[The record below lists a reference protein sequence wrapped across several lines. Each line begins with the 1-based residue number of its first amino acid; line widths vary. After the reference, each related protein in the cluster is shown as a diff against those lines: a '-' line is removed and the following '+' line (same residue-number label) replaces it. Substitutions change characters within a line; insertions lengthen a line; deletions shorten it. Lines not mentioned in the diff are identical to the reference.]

1 MTTGEKIAALRKEQ
15 GMSQEALGEKLSL
28 SRQAVSKWEADQA
41 VPTMD
46 NLMELSK
53 LFGVPVDTLLRPDA
67 ELMPKAEDSDESW
80 PGAENQP
87 VRNGNRKWKI
97 TAIAAAGLLCV
108 SVVCSAVS
116 LWRVIAMQQQIDTLR
131 MQSGPSTIYYPDNTS
146 AENSDLAD
154 WSENVTVD
162 RENSENLLVTVS
174 AVPRSMLDGET
185 AKFVVRSGDQSWECD
200 AEDNNGYS
208 GKLSVPFVDTFS
220 VYLTLTGTSGETR
233 NILVTSEYDLEQRLR
248 LSVTAHWNNGGISS
262 NGEKNPTTTVSGGV
276 EVRVY
281 CSSEDIKPASSNIVL
296 YRNGKVQ
303 DMQPIDIKDFTGD
316 STFYTDVNWRNL
328 EGELGEYRVK
338 VVMLDNFDKLYTVDV
353 DYQKRPLTRSFLLFP
368 RCKCRSEDINTACA
382 HLSQSFDGG
391 RRRCAGGDNIIDQH
405 DGFSGQIHAALRQN
419 GIFCVA
425 LPRGVI
431 LLRGLLADKPSLAQ
445 CCLARQGKRL
455 GYQLCKQLRLI
466 ISAFTVVQ
474 KSNRHVG
481 NQIRLPVVQ
490 PCGESHGHLR
500 REPVRTVGG
509 AAEFEPFH
517 GIAYCAAVIQRSD
530 RTVRSGDG
538 DDLIAAVFPPDCGST
553 VRTKLQCAAGRHRK
567 IRAA

>member
-1 MTTGEKIAALRKEQ
+1 MTTGEKIAVLRKEQ
-15 GMSQEALGEKLSL
+15 GMSQEALGEKLGL

-41 VPTMD
+41 VLTMD

-97 TAIAAAGLLCV
+97 AAIAAAGLLCV

-116 LWRVIAMQQQIDTLR
+116 LWRVLAMQNQIDQLR
-131 MQSGPSTIYYPDNTS
+131 LQSGPSTIYYPDNTS

-162 RENSENLLVTVS
+162 RQNTDNLLVTVS
-174 AVPRSMLDGET
+174 AVPRSMMDGET

-220 VYLTLTGTSGETR
+220 VYLTLTGMSGETR

-262 NGEKNPTTTVSGGV
+262 TGGKNPTTTVSGGV

-281 CSSEDIKPASSNIVL
+281 CSSEEVKSASGNIVL

-338 VVMLDNFDKLYTVDV
+338 VVMLDNFDKLYTADV
-353 DYQKRPLTRSFLLFP
+353 D
-368 RCKCRSEDINTACA
+368 
-382 HLSQSFDGG
+382 
-391 RRRCAGGDNIIDQH
+391 
-405 DGFSGQIHAALRQN
+405 
-419 GIFCVA
+419 
-425 LPRGVI
+425 
-431 LLRGLLADKPSLAQ
+431 
-445 CCLARQGKRL
+445 
-455 GYQLCKQLRLI
+455 
-466 ISAFTVVQ
+466 
-474 KSNRHVG
+474 
-481 NQIRLPVVQ
+481 
-490 PCGESHGHLR
+490 
-500 REPVRTVGG
+500 
-509 AAEFEPFH
+509 
-517 GIAYCAAVIQRSD
+517 
-530 RTVRSGDG
+530 
-538 DDLIAAVFPPDCGST
+538 
-553 VRTKLQCAAGRHRK
+553 
-567 IRAA
+567 

>member
-15 GMSQEALGEKLSL
+15 GMSQEALGEKLGL

-80 PGAENQP
+80 PGAENPP
-87 VRNGNRKWKI
+87 VRNENRKWKI
-97 TAIAAAGLLCV
+97 AAIAAAGLLCV

-116 LWRVIAMQQQIDTLR
+116 LWRVLAMQQQIDTLR

-162 RENSENLLVTVS
+162 PQNTDNILVTVS

-233 NILVTSEYDLEQRLR
+233 NILVTSEYDLEQQLR

-262 NGEKNPTTTVSGGV
+262 TGEKNPTTTVSGGV

-281 CSSEDIKPASSNIVL
+281 CSSEDVKPASSNIVL

-338 VVMLDNFDKLYTVDV
+338 VVMLDNFDKLYTADV
-353 DYQKRPLTRSFLLFP
+353 D
-368 RCKCRSEDINTACA
+368 
-382 HLSQSFDGG
+382 
-391 RRRCAGGDNIIDQH
+391 
-405 DGFSGQIHAALRQN
+405 
-419 GIFCVA
+419 
-425 LPRGVI
+425 
-431 LLRGLLADKPSLAQ
+431 
-445 CCLARQGKRL
+445 
-455 GYQLCKQLRLI
+455 
-466 ISAFTVVQ
+466 
-474 KSNRHVG
+474 
-481 NQIRLPVVQ
+481 
-490 PCGESHGHLR
+490 
-500 REPVRTVGG
+500 
-509 AAEFEPFH
+509 
-517 GIAYCAAVIQRSD
+517 
-530 RTVRSGDG
+530 
-538 DDLIAAVFPPDCGST
+538 
-553 VRTKLQCAAGRHRK
+553 
-567 IRAA
+567 

>member
-1 MTTGEKIAALRKEQ
+1 MTTGEKIAVLRKEQ
-15 GMSQEALGEKLSL
+15 GMSQEALGEKLGL

-97 TAIAAAGLLCV
+97 AAIAAAGLLCV

-116 LWRVIAMQQQIDTLR
+116 LWRVLAMQNQIDQLR
-131 MQSGPSTIYYPDNTS
+131 LQSAPSTIYYPDNTS
-146 AENSDLAD
+146 AENNDLAD

-162 RENSENLLVTVS
+162 RQNTDNLLVTVS
-174 AVPRSMLDGET
+174 AVPRSMMDGEI

-220 VYLTLTGTSGETR
+220 VYLALTGTSGETR

-262 NGEKNPTTTVSGGV
+262 TGGKNPTTTVSGGV

-281 CSSEDIKPASSNIVL
+281 CSSEEVKSASGNIVL

-338 VVMLDNFDKLYTVDV
+338 VVMLDNFDKLYTADV
-353 DYQKRPLTRSFLLFP
+353 D
-368 RCKCRSEDINTACA
+368 
-382 HLSQSFDGG
+382 
-391 RRRCAGGDNIIDQH
+391 
-405 DGFSGQIHAALRQN
+405 
-419 GIFCVA
+419 
-425 LPRGVI
+425 
-431 LLRGLLADKPSLAQ
+431 
-445 CCLARQGKRL
+445 
-455 GYQLCKQLRLI
+455 
-466 ISAFTVVQ
+466 
-474 KSNRHVG
+474 
-481 NQIRLPVVQ
+481 
-490 PCGESHGHLR
+490 
-500 REPVRTVGG
+500 
-509 AAEFEPFH
+509 
-517 GIAYCAAVIQRSD
+517 
-530 RTVRSGDG
+530 
-538 DDLIAAVFPPDCGST
+538 
-553 VRTKLQCAAGRHRK
+553 
-567 IRAA
+567 

>member
-15 GMSQEALGEKLSL
+15 GMSQEALGEKLGL

-80 PGAENQP
+80 
-87 VRNGNRKWKI
+87 
-97 TAIAAAGLLCV
+97 
-108 SVVCSAVS
+108 
-116 LWRVIAMQQQIDTLR
+116 

-162 RENSENLLVTVS
+162 RQNTENLLVTVS

-220 VYLTLTGTSGETR
+220 VYLTLTGTNGETR
-233 NILVTSEYDLEQRLR
+233 NILVTSEYDLEQRFR

-262 NGEKNPTTTVSGGV
+262 TGEKNPTTTVSGGV

-281 CSSEDIKPASSNIVL
+281 CSSEDVKPASSNIVL

-338 VVMLDNFDKLYTVDV
+338 VVMLDNFDKLYTADV
-353 DYQKRPLTRSFLLFP
+353 D
-368 RCKCRSEDINTACA
+368 
-382 HLSQSFDGG
+382 
-391 RRRCAGGDNIIDQH
+391 
-405 DGFSGQIHAALRQN
+405 
-419 GIFCVA
+419 
-425 LPRGVI
+425 
-431 LLRGLLADKPSLAQ
+431 
-445 CCLARQGKRL
+445 
-455 GYQLCKQLRLI
+455 
-466 ISAFTVVQ
+466 
-474 KSNRHVG
+474 
-481 NQIRLPVVQ
+481 
-490 PCGESHGHLR
+490 
-500 REPVRTVGG
+500 
-509 AAEFEPFH
+509 
-517 GIAYCAAVIQRSD
+517 
-530 RTVRSGDG
+530 
-538 DDLIAAVFPPDCGST
+538 
-553 VRTKLQCAAGRHRK
+553 
-567 IRAA
+567 

>member
-1 MTTGEKIAALRKEQ
+1 MTTGEKIAVLRKEQ
-15 GMSQEALGEKLSL
+15 GMSQEALGEKLGL

-80 PGAENQP
+80 PGAENQS
-87 VRNGNRKWKI
+87 VRNENRKWKI
-97 TAIAAAGLLCV
+97 AAIAAAGLLCV

-116 LWRVIAMQQQIDTLR
+116 LWRVLAMQQQIDTLR

-162 RENSENLLVTVS
+162 RQNTDNLLVTVS
-174 AVPRSMLDGET
+174 AVPRSMMDGET

-262 NGEKNPTTTVSGGV
+262 TGGKNPTTTVSGGV

-281 CSSEDIKPASSNIVL
+281 CSSEDVKSASGNIVL

-338 VVMLDNFDKLYTVDV
+338 VVMLDNFDKLYTADV
-353 DYQKRPLTRSFLLFP
+353 D
-368 RCKCRSEDINTACA
+368 
-382 HLSQSFDGG
+382 
-391 RRRCAGGDNIIDQH
+391 
-405 DGFSGQIHAALRQN
+405 
-419 GIFCVA
+419 
-425 LPRGVI
+425 
-431 LLRGLLADKPSLAQ
+431 
-445 CCLARQGKRL
+445 
-455 GYQLCKQLRLI
+455 
-466 ISAFTVVQ
+466 
-474 KSNRHVG
+474 
-481 NQIRLPVVQ
+481 
-490 PCGESHGHLR
+490 
-500 REPVRTVGG
+500 
-509 AAEFEPFH
+509 
-517 GIAYCAAVIQRSD
+517 
-530 RTVRSGDG
+530 
-538 DDLIAAVFPPDCGST
+538 
-553 VRTKLQCAAGRHRK
+553 
-567 IRAA
+567 

>member
-1 MTTGEKIAALRKEQ
+1 MTTGEKIAVLRKEQ
-15 GMSQEALGEKLSL
+15 GMSQEALGEKLGL

-46 NLMELSK
+46 NLMELSR

-67 ELMPKAEDSDESW
+67 ELVPKTEDTAEI
-80 PGAENQP
+80 PTENGSQS
-87 VRNGNRKWKI
+87 VKNVNRKWKI
-97 TAIAAAGLLCV
+97 AAIAAAGLLCV

-162 RENSENLLVTVS
+162 RQNTDNLLVTVS
-174 AVPRSMLDGET
+174 AVPRSMMDGET

-233 NILVTSEYDLEQRLR
+233 NIRVTSEYDLEQRLR

-262 NGEKNPTTTVSGGV
+262 TGGKNPTTTVSGGV

-281 CSSEDIKPASSNIVL
+281 CSSEDVKSASGNIVL

-338 VVMLDNFDKLYTVDV
+338 VVMLDNFDKLYTADV
-353 DYQKRPLTRSFLLFP
+353 D
-368 RCKCRSEDINTACA
+368 
-382 HLSQSFDGG
+382 
-391 RRRCAGGDNIIDQH
+391 
-405 DGFSGQIHAALRQN
+405 
-419 GIFCVA
+419 
-425 LPRGVI
+425 
-431 LLRGLLADKPSLAQ
+431 
-445 CCLARQGKRL
+445 
-455 GYQLCKQLRLI
+455 
-466 ISAFTVVQ
+466 
-474 KSNRHVG
+474 
-481 NQIRLPVVQ
+481 
-490 PCGESHGHLR
+490 
-500 REPVRTVGG
+500 
-509 AAEFEPFH
+509 
-517 GIAYCAAVIQRSD
+517 
-530 RTVRSGDG
+530 
-538 DDLIAAVFPPDCGST
+538 
-553 VRTKLQCAAGRHRK
+553 
-567 IRAA
+567 